1 MRQAMIDTVDEV
13 GRAAAEAGVA
23 CDYAKGGTIVYAR
36 SEPSGDH
43 RLPIERLRPAKAH
56 RE

>member
-1 MRQAMIDTVDEV
+1 MIDTVDEV